1 MAVWTHEARRG
12 PQGASRAAPGNSCLH
27 AHGEGELVITLEPWE
42 VTRASRRVEE
52 GLSRSFSGGGGKPS
66 FPSTSAGD
74 YPGTQEC
81 PCHNQLPAVCSPS
94 AHPAG
99 PPSPC
104 LKRETTS
111 GTWIHVDLAA
121 FHRAPKPALPSHPPP
136 WAPEIGMVT
145 SSSFLLPPPRN
156 SGTMVGLGPIR
167 TQASALDMRALPPP
181 PHTED
186 FSLSLQLGHHLS
198 RAGCTGNR
206 EGSLS
211 KSKKCS
217 LDHLFDPCSASVT
230 LPWPRLARNQR

>member
-1 MAVWTHEARRG
+1 MFLFI
-12 PQGASRAAPGNSCLH
+12 S
-27 AHGEGELVITLEPWE
+27 TLILFFNWFLKS
-42 VTRASRRVEE
+42 VLNLLQCFFWFFYVFFFF
-52 GLSRSFSGGGGKPS
+52 G
-66 FPSTSAGD
+66 
-74 YPGTQEC
+74 
-81 PCHNQLPAVCSPS
+81 
-94 AHPAG
+94 
-99 PPSPC
+99 PC

>member
-1 MAVWTHEARRG
+1 MEHSG
-12 PQGASRAAPGNSCLH
+12 
-27 AHGEGELVITLEPWE
+27 TL
-42 VTRASRRVEE
+42 
-52 GLSRSFSGGGGKPS
+52 S
-66 FPSTSAGD
+66 FPSWSSDHTLPSSLCGHSGGEGGGAELG
-74 YPGTQEC
+74 PSVILEPALVPSTQEC
-81 PCHNQLPAVCSPS
+81 PCHIQLPAVCFLS
-94 AHPAG
+94 AHPTG

-145 SSSFLLPPPRN
+145 SSSFSLPPPRN
-156 SGTMVGLGPIR
+156 SGTVVGLGPIRR
-167 TQASALDMRALPPP
+167 TQASALDMRALLPP

-198 RAGCTGNR
+198 RAGRTGDR

-211 KSKKCS
+211 KSKKYS

-230 LPWPRLARNQR
+230 LPWPRLDRNQR